1 MNSEKAPQLQGR
13 LESITRKWWFF
24 LLFILFQFFPAYAQK
39 GYDTSKW
46 GEFIGSTLEHAFASS
61 MEWVYP
67 IFKIAPIIL
76 VISIIFLGN
85 RATRWF
91 DVYVGI
97 SYVLFAF
104 LGSIAV
110 TEEHGL
116 AIITGNFV
124 VFLVIAAFWFWDA
137 FAHKNDFTPKQISL
151 WRYWVVP
158 LAFLA
163 FWTPMSMP
171 YSPMNPPDFNPVYF
185 FINGAGLAFCMMT
198 PVFLAILT
206 LYYPNINMAILGV
219 TSLEGI
225 LIGLINIYMNFFT
238 DLSLYWWNG
247 VLHIP
252 LMTISIYGLV
262 LFLRR
267 DTDFRLTTC

>member
-1 MNSEKAPQLQGR
+1 LDGENETVQGK
-13 LESITRKWWFF
+13 LESITRKWWFL

-39 GYDTSKW
+39 GYDPSKW
-46 GEFIGSTLEHAFASS
+46 EKFIGHTLEHAFASS
-61 MEWVYP
+61 VEWLYP
-67 IFKIAPIIL
+67 VFKIVPIIL
-76 VISIIFLGN
+76 VISIIFLRN

-110 TEEHGL
+110 TEQHGL

-124 VFLVIAAFWFWDA
+124 AFLLIAAFWFWDV
-137 FAHKNDFTPKQISL
+137 FAQKNDFSPQKQPL
-151 WRYWVVP
+151 WKYWVVP

-163 FWTPMSMP
+163 FWTPMSVP
-171 YSPMNPPDFNPVYF
+171 YSPMNPPDFNPIYF
-185 FINGAGLAFCMMT
+185 FINGAGLAYCMMT
-198 PVFLAILT
+198 PVFLAIIT
-206 LYYPNINMAILGV
+206 LYHPRINMATLRV

-225 LIGLINIYMNFFT
+225 LMGLINIYMNFFT
-238 DLSLYWWNG
+238 DFGLYWWNG

-262 LFLRR
+262 LSFKKRHPQKLDRA
-267 DTDFRLTTC
+267 

>member
-1 MNSEKAPQLQGR
+1 M
-13 LESITRKWWFF
+13 TRRWWFL

-39 GYDTSKW
+39 GYDPSKW
-46 GEFIGSTLEHAFASS
+46 GEFIGHTLEHAFASS
-61 MEWVYP
+61 MAWLYP
-67 IFKIAPIIL
+67 VFKIVPIVL

-124 VFLVIAAFWFWDA
+124 AFLVIAAFWFWDV
-137 FAHKNDFTPKQISL
+137 FAQKNDFSSQKQPL
-151 WRYWVVP
+151 WKYWVVP

-163 FWTPMSMP
+163 FWTPMSVP
-171 YSPMNPPDFNPVYF
+171 YSPMNPP
-185 FINGAGLAFCMMT
+185 
-198 PVFLAILT
+198 
-206 LYYPNINMAILGV
+206 
-219 TSLEGI
+219 
-225 LIGLINIYMNFFT
+225 
-238 DLSLYWWNG
+238 
-247 VLHIP
+247 
-252 LMTISIYGLV
+252 ISIPST
-262 LFLRR
+262 FS
-267 DTDFRLTTC
+267 